1 MTENKTDENVKR
13 EFVER
18 FKKEDSLVLS
28 VEEMRK
34 IERELKNG
42 GMDVTKEDS
51 IRRNITRNLEK
62 WGSEIGKITESF
74 YKENILSVTNG
85 EQREIDE
92 RIIRSR
98 RYKNMNDELRY
109 TYDRIKEQYREY
121 DSEED
126 HNFKIYRNS
135 KKTGHQKVLC
145 TKRMLMGVFGVED
158 GKIREIFE
166 GRYKNK
172 EWKDRL
178 QRYIE
183 GMSAEEWKYT
193 LGLFGLD
200 VIHKRKGREDTN
212 YRERSKFKTKNS
224 SLGINL
230 IKTMV
235 GDTFGIQ
242 FEPVDKHI
250 TIFLETEWN
259 KVKEEN
265 RTYLNMEY
273 KMLEE
278 EE

>member
-1 MTENKTDENVKR
+1 
-13 EFVER
+13 
-18 FKKEDSLVLS
+18 
-28 VEEMRK
+28 
-34 IERELKNG
+34 
-42 GMDVTKEDS
+42 
-51 IRRNITRNLEK
+51 
-62 WGSEIGKITESF
+62 
-74 YKENILSVTNG
+74 
-85 EQREIDE
+85 
-92 RIIRSR
+92 
-98 RYKNMNDELRY
+98 MNDELRY

-145 TKRMLMGVFGVED
+145 TKRMLMGVFGVDD
-158 GKIREIFE
+158 GRIRDIFE

-193 LGLFGLD
+193 LGLFGMD
-200 VIHKRKGREDTN
+200 VVKKRNRNGREDTN

-224 SLGINL
+224 SLGINF

-265 RTYLNMEY
+265 ITYLNLEY